1 MMAEDSGSVTIPVN
15 SDSNFGAMIVS
26 GMAQMTSQV
35 GNIKSDIANLSSAE
49 DQQTQL
55 LYIQYEIGQYNA
67 LVEMTSN
74 ITKTLNDTIQS
85 VAQKA
90 S

>member
-1 MMAEDSGSVTIPVN
+1 MAEDSGSVTIPVN
-15 SDSNFGAMIVS
+15 SESNFGAMIVS